1 MRCDV
6 QVTVSP
12 GRTEDIVVRCS
23 PANPA
28 FSLQTV
34 VKVLTGAGLSV
45 HTSHHSHSSLSAPA
59 GPALLSFLPASTVSR
74 SQAQVRL
81 TIIWSEV
88 GRECEVMVS
97 PLTQTVLKGEVNV
110 LRYLARL
117 FPSLLSYE
125 AQPGLSSLDSM
136 LDTVSSL
143 VWAAPRDRQPLL
155 RSLAV
160 NLAKQSS
167 HLAGM

>member
-1 MRCDV
+1 M
-6 QVTVSP
+6 
-12 GRTEDIVVRCS
+12 
-23 PANPA
+23 
-28 FSLQTV
+28 
-34 VKVLTGAGLSV
+34 
-45 HTSHHSHSSLSAPA
+45 
-59 GPALLSFLPASTVSR
+59 
-74 SQAQVRL
+74 RL

-117 FPSLLSYE
+117 FPAILGYE
-125 AQPGLSSLDSM
+125 AQPDLSRVDFM

-143 VWAAPRDRQPLL
+143 VWAAPSDRQEHL

-160 NLAKQSS
+160 NLTMCR